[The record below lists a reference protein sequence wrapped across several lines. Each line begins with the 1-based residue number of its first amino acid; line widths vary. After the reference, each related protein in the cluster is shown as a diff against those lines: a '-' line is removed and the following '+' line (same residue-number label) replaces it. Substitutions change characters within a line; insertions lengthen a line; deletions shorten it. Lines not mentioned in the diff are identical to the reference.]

1 LFDTLKFKKGKK
13 AKISPRLK
21 RNMEKQ
27 KDTTN
32 KVPENT
38 PKRRPGRPRKYPIPE
53 NTIEKSKNNTE
64 KDQKTLPNDQ
74 TCLFTFFT
82 SPNNKDSSV

>member
-1 LFDTLKFKKGKK
+1 
-13 AKISPRLK
+13 
-21 RNMEKQ
+21 MEKQ

-32 KVPENT
+32 KVLENT

-53 NTIEKSKNNTE
+53 NPVEKSKTSP
-64 KDQKTLPNDQ
+64 KKTKKLCQMIKPV
-74 TCLFTFFT
+74 CLLFFT